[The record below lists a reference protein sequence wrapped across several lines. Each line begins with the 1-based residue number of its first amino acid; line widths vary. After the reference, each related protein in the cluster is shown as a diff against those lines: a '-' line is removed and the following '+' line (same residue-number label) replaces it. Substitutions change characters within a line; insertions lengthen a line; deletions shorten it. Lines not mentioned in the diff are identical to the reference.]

1 MTKLATVSPVH
12 GLVRTLEPPK
22 GDINGF
28 LRPSMGTIPRG
39 AIMGRRAGS
48 RLLEPVLDSSARS
61 DLEILGC
68 LDMDTIPAFTESGA
82 NGEAVDADGLPIE
95 IRLRDGALGAFD
107 TGTGVNEIDKYD
119 IGKPCFAKNDN
130 TLYLT
135 DDGGTLSFAGII
147 TGVSADGKIEFATD
161 YRIRAM
167 WKALAATGAADL
179 GVIAL
184 MPQDF
189 VLLTGA
195 PLAIF
200 ADGASAVPGTAIVD
214 SKASAIR
221 WNNNATLNGIMTSFL
236 MPIDAD
242 ITANATVTIRA
253 SKVGATL
260 ADAVTFVVGAFNQVV
275 GALHDADTD
284 YGGTSSAMVGDAAT
298 KTIQA
303 VTRTLALANLAAYPA
318 SVTLTVKPT
327 DGTLGTDDLVVH
339 SVVITYKKKTS

>member
-28 LRPSMGTIPRG
+28 LRPSMGIIPRG

-68 LDMDTIPAFTESGA
+68 LDMDTIPAFTESGT
-82 NGEAVDADGLPIE
+82 NGEAVDSDGLPIQV
-95 IRLRDGALGAFD
+95 RLRDGALGAFD

-119 IGKPCFAKNDN
+119 IGKQCFAKNDN

-135 DDGGTLSFAGII
+135 DDGGTLSFAGVI
-147 TGVSADGKIEFATD
+147 TGVNADSKIEFATD
-161 YRIRAM
+161 WRIRAM
-167 WKALAATGAADL
+167 WKALTATGASDL
-179 GVIAL
+179 GVVAL
-184 MPQDF
+184 MPADF
-189 VLLTGA
+189 ILLTGA

-200 ADGASAVPGTAIVD
+200 ADGASAVPGSAIVD
-214 SKASAIR
+214 SKANVIR
-221 WNNNATLNGIMTSFL
+221 WNNNATLNGVMASFL
-236 MPIDAD
+236 VPLDMD

-253 SKVGATL
+253 SKTGATL
-260 ADAVTFVVGAFNQVV
+260 ADAVTFAVGAYNQEV
-275 GALHDADTD
+275 GALHDADTN
-284 YGGTSSAMVGDAAT
+284 YGGTTSAMTGDVLA
-298 KTIQA
+298 KRIQA
-303 VTRTLALANLAAYPA
+303 VTLALALADLAAYPA

-339 SVVITYKKKTS
+339 SVVVTYKKKTS

>member
-28 LRPSMGTIPRG
+28 LRPSMGIIPRG
-39 AIMGRRAGS
+39 AIMGRRTGS

-82 NGEAVDADGLPIE
+82 NGEAVDSDGLPIQV
-95 IRLRDGALGAFD
+95 RLRDGALGAFD
-107 TGTGVNEIDKYD
+107 TGSSADAIDKYD
-119 IGKPCFAKNDN
+119 IGSPCFAKNDN
-130 TLYLT
+130 TVHLT
-135 DDGGTLSFAGII
+135 DGGGTLSFAGII
-147 TGVSADGKIEFATD
+147 TGVNADGKIEFATD
-161 YRIRAM
+161 WRIRAM
-167 WKALAATGAADL
+167 WKSLAATGAADL

-184 MPQDF
+184 MPTDF
-189 VLLTGA
+189 ILLTGA

-200 ADGASAVPGTAIVD
+200 ADGASAVPGSAIAD
-214 SKASAIR
+214 SKANVIR
-221 WNNNATLNGIMTSFL
+221 WNNNATLNGVMASFL
-236 MPIDAD
+236 VPLNMD

-253 SKVGATL
+253 SKVGATVG
-260 ADAVTFVVGAFNQVV
+260 DAVTFAVGAYNQVV
-275 GALHDADTD
+275 GALHDADTN
-284 YGGTSSAMVGDAAT
+284 YGGTSSAMTGDAAT

-303 VTRTLALANLAAYPA
+303 VTLTLALANLAAYPA